1 MNEDLRRET
10 HGTAVGGNREQIDA
24 LLAVGVGENPRESLS
39 ELARLGARLIIQR
52 AVEDEFDAWLRR
64 ARYERRPDYRRGLR
78 ERLRH
83 AQEELVRRRT
93 SPTRRE
99 LIGEVSDYIGAFYN
113 ADRRHSTLGYLFPAQ
128 FELRASSSAPETIM
142 SKENTT

>member
-1 MNEDLRRET
+1 
-10 HGTAVGGNREQIDA
+10 
-24 LLAVGVGENPRESLS
+24 
-39 ELARLGARLIIQR
+39 LIIQR

-99 LIGEVSDYIGAFYN
+99 LIGEASDYIEAFYN

-128 FELRASSSAPETIM
+128 LELRASSSAPETIM